1 MASLKIVSLVVNER
15 AKFWAGPI
23 RTVKAESTVA
33 PARGA
38 AGESLLLIRM
48 GAKAPEAMA
57 ASLEMVSLIVS
68 GRAGSFRTVTA
79 APRERRHRRCR

>member
-1 MASLKIVSLVVNER
+1 VVSER
-15 AKFWAGPI
+15 TRSFRIATAVP
-23 RTVKAESTVA
+23 TVA

-38 AGESLLLIRM
+38 AGESLLIVRM
-48 GAKAPEAMA
+48 GAKAPEAIA

-68 GRAGSFRTVTA
+68 ERAGSFRIVTA